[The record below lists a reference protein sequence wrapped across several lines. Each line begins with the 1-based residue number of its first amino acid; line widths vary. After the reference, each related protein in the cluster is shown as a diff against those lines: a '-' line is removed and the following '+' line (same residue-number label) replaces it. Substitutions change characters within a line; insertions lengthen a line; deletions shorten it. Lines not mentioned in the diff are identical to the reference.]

1 MENNYTA
8 LSLENGTIN
17 MHEYYEIEYWTNKFG
32 INREVLQKAVDAV
45 GNSVD
50 EVRNYYEP
58 G

>member
-50 EVRNYYEP
+50 EVRKYLK
-58 G
+58 